1 MKFLPLVWRNLMRRK
16 VRTIFTALSILVA
29 FVLFGALM
37 AIRGGFSL
45 GIELAGADR
54 LVMIHKVS
62 FIQPLPIAYGARIAA
77 TSGVTAVTHASWFG
91 GIYQDERNF
100 FANMAVEPESFLEMY
115 PEYVLPEDQK
125 KTWLADRTGAIVGR
139 ALVERFGWKIGDRI
153 PLQAPIWR
161 KPDGSA
167 WEFTIDGIYD
177 SGKQGTDITQ
187 MFFHYDYLNET
198 RDEEARD
205 IVGWYTIRVADPSGA
220 ANLADRIDAQF
231 ANSAAET
238 KTSTEKAF
246 VQAFAN
252 QIGDIGAIMIAILV
266 TVLFTILLVSGNTMA
281 QSIRERTNE
290 LAVLK
295 TLGFTD
301 RHVLGLVLL
310 ESLLLA
316 VVAGLLGLGVAW
328 LIILQGDP
336 TGGLLPAFYLPT
348 RDIVIGIILI
358 VALGLVAGA
367 LPAWRAGQLKIVDA
381 LRQQG

>member
-62 FIQPLPIAYGARIAA
+62 FIQPLPIAYQARIAA
-77 TSGVTAVTHASWFG
+77 TPGVTGVTHASWFG

-100 FANMAVEPESFLEMY
+100 FANMAVEPETFLEMY

-125 KTWLADRTGAIVGR
+125 KKWLADRTGAIVGR

-177 SGKQGTDITQ
+177 AGKQGTDVTQ

-198 RDEEARD
+198 RSEETRD
-205 IVGWYTIRVADPSGA
+205 IVGWYTIRVADPSRA
-220 ANLADRIDAQF
+220 ANLADRLDAQF

-252 QIGDIGAIMIAILV
+252 QIGDIGTIMVAILV

-316 VVAGLLGLGVAW
+316 VVAGVLGLGLAW

-348 RDIVIGIILI
+348 RDIVIGVVLII
-358 VALGLVAGA
+358 ALGLVAGA

>member
-62 FIQPLPIAYGARIAA
+62 FIQPLPIAYLPRITA
-77 TSGVTAVTHASWFG
+77 TPGVTAVTHASWFG

-100 FANMAVEPESFLEMY
+100 FANMAVEPESFLAMY

-125 KTWLADRTGAIVGR
+125 KKWLADRTGAIVGR
-139 ALVERFGWKIGDRI
+139 GLIERFGWKIGDRI

-167 WEFTIDGIYD
+167 WEFTIDGIYE
-177 SGKQGTDITQ
+177 SGKQGTDVTQ

-198 RDEEARD
+198 RAEETRD
-205 IVGWYTIRVADPSGA
+205 IVGWYTIRVADPGRA
-220 ANLADRIDAQF
+220 ANLANRLDAQF

-252 QIGDIGAIMIAILV
+252 QIGDIGTIMIAILV

-301 RHVLGLVLL
+301 RHVLGLVLF
-310 ESLLLA
+310 ESVLLA
-316 VVAGLLGLGVAW
+316 VVAGVVGLGLAW

-336 TGGLLPAFYLPT
+336 TGGLLPAFYLPA
-348 RDIVIGIILI
+348 RDIVIGIVLI
-358 VALGLVAGA
+358 VALGIVAGA